1 MSICEL
7 KNHNIKINETKTTEN
22 TKWNL
27 LQYDTNSPKSKPPIK
42 WNKISKDREDLNN
55 VINKVDLIKHY

>member
-1 MSICEL
+1 M
-7 KNHNIKINETKTTEN
+7 TEN